1 MIVIITVIIA
11 AMTMIEFS
19 VVEWNIKHF
28 TQHNELLFILIFDSN
43 SECRCT

>member
-19 VVEWNIKHF
+19 VVEWNIKAF
-28 TQHNELLFILIFDSN
+28 YAA
-43 SECRCT
+43 